1 MEVVMYSC
9 HRGNTTFIPL
19 VFLLVVFLP
28 FLVTGQQKQA
38 TPQKFNIAVMDFD
51 AREGL
56 SRGEAA
62 SLSDL
67 FSSQMVATGE
77 FTVIDRN
84 RIKTILQEQGFQ
96 QSEACSQVECIVE
109 AGKILKVQKMFAGTI
124 GKIGK
129 IFSVNIQMLDIAT
142 SQIEINKSRQY
153 NGDIEGLAEEVIP
166 ELAKQMAEEVSGKQ
180 IEKAGVG
187 KTSSSKWLWYVGGA
201 AVVAG
206 GAAAYYFLKP
216 EEKAPIVEEKLPG
229 PPTLP

>member
-1 MEVVMYSC
+1 MHFY
-9 HRGNTTFIPL
+9 RNGRNGNTTLIL
-19 VFLLVVFLP
+19 LALFLNAVLSFV
-28 FLVTGQQKQA
+28 VTGQQKKA
-38 TPQKFNIAVMDFD
+38 APQKLNIAVMDFD

-67 FSSQMVATGE
+67 FSSQMVETGE

-142 SQIEINKSRQY
+142 SQIEINKSQQY
-153 NGDIEGLAEEVIP
+153 SGDIEGLAEEVIP
-166 ELAKQMAEEVSGKQ
+166 EIAKQMAEEVSGKQ
-180 IEKAGVG
+180 IVKAGVG

-201 AVVAG
+201 VVVAG

-216 EEKAPIVEEKLPG
+216 QETTTPVEEKLPG

>member
-1 MEVVMYSC
+1 MHLY
-9 HRGNTTFIPL
+9 HNGRNGNTTLIL
-19 VFLLVVFLP
+19 LALFLNAVISFSLI
-28 FLVTGQQKQA
+28 GQQKKA
-38 TPQKFNIAVMDFD
+38 APQKLNIAVMDFD

-67 FSSQMVATGE
+67 FSSQMVETGE

-142 SQIEINKSRQY
+142 SQIEINKSQQY
-153 NGDIEGLAEEVIP
+153 SGDIEGLAEEVIP
-166 ELAKQMAEEVSGKQ
+166 EIAQQMAEEVSGKQ
-180 IEKAGVG
+180 IVKAGVG
-187 KTSSSKWLWYVGGA
+187 KTSSSKWLWYIGGA
-201 AVVAG
+201 VVVAG

-216 EEKAPIVEEKLPG
+216 QETTPTVEEKLPG